1 MIASSFDRG
10 AMGASSSSRRDG
22 RELARASEQCGMEVP
37 RGCARGGRG
46 GWIEAR
52 SRMSV
57 HGPMNGV
64 GGGGRHV
71 ALTFAIIV
79 CVVVEVVSFV
89 SVVVFVHIY
98 FFSDVSRTMSRL
110 CP

>member
-1 MIASSFDRG
+1 MDRG
-10 AMGASSSSRRDG
+10 AESH
-22 RELARASEQCGMEVP
+22 V
-37 RGCARGGRG
+37 
-46 GWIEAR
+46 R
-52 SRMSV
+52 SWS
-57 HGPMNGV
+57 HEWC